1 MVCEYLK
8 IVVSGLI
15 SIAGV
20 ILGWW
25 LNIMSQKK
33 NLERQRVIAEEKK
46 RFNHKI
52 CGMNNPY
59 V

>member
-33 NLERQRVIAEEKK
+33 NLERQRVIAEEK
-46 RFNHKI
+46 I
-52 CGMNNPY
+52 
-59 V
+59 